1 MCEAGAAFR
10 RRPPGASAAAA
21 AAPRSGRAA
30 EELELERATH
40 HRQAVQRAREH
51 HQRIALAGRLLRLG
65 EAVAVAL
72 AVAELERILRGDGGA
87 DLGRRTGIEEAL
99 EALARA
105 DAHVVTA
112 LGADIEVALEL
123 GAIEHRIAGRAL
135 DPQSLRDRARA
146 PLGLDTGGHDLVE
159 PGHS

>member
-10 RRPPGASAAAA
+10 RRPPGASAAAG
-21 AAPRSGRAA
+21 AAPRSGRPSRGGRRSCRARRARAGTRCAESPRAA
-30 EELELERATH
+30 SELELERATH
-40 HRQAVQRAREH
+40 HRQAVPRAREH

-112 LGADIEVALEL
+112 LGADIEVE
-123 GAIEHRIAGRAL
+123 IGRA
-135 DPQSLRDRARA
+135 
-146 PLGLDTGGHDLVE
+146 HV
-159 PGHS
+159 